1 MENNNSHA
9 PAGECFSVGH
19 QNSRKKK
26 KKKKVLKIPRDD
38 RMPIVVILPKLGA
51 DFTFATDS
59 LKFSIERF
67 L

>member
-1 MENNNSHA
+1 
-9 PAGECFSVGH
+9 
-19 QNSRKKK
+19 
-26 KKKKVLKIPRDD
+26 
-38 RMPIVVILPKLGA
+38 MPIVVILPKLGA